1 MQRTRWFLPGRAP
14 WLTASSALIAATAA
28 ATVCACSPGETVMT
42 SSVAPQDPGVGSVGQ
57 PHTGTLATTDEQQEF
72 LAALTKAGVHPSSE
86 LMALSIGSY
95 ICQAHGAGQS
105 DQAVRDFVLPLIR
118 GDLRDAQPDV
128 AATAMTN
135 QVDAVTSAYMRI
147 ATDRL
152 C

>member
-1 MQRTRWFLPGRAP
+1 M
-14 WLTASSALIAATAA
+14 TASSLLVAATTAV
-28 ATVCACSPGETVMT
+28 TVCACSPGETVMT
-42 SSVAPQDPGVGSVGQ
+42 SSVAPQEPGVAAAS
-57 PHTGTLATTDEQQEF
+57 PPSNLASTVEQREYLEA
-72 LAALTKAGVHPSSE
+72 LAKAGVNPSSD

-128 AATAMTN
+128 AAAAMAN

>member
-1 MQRTRWFLPGRAP
+1 M
-14 WLTASSALIAATAA
+14 LTAPSLLVAATTAA
-28 ATVCACSPGETVMT
+28 AVCACSPGETVVT
-42 SSVAPQDPGVGSVGQ
+42 SSPVPEDPGAASVGH
-57 PHTGTLATTDEQQEF
+57 PHAGDLATTDEQREF
-72 LAALTKAGVHPSSE
+72 LEALAKAGVHPSSD

-118 GDLRDAQPDV
+118 GDLRDAHPDV

-135 QVDAVTSAYMRI
+135 QVDAVTSVYMRV